1 MKGEG
6 IENHSSN
13 NDEPIFFWS
22 QRWLC
27 VAAAINPSSMAQKI
41 YHYRLPQT
49 IVNRYIWV
57 QTLFTPL
64 LPTYNTCSS
73 ISLFN
78 FNSFW
83 PALLIVLF
91 SI

>member
-13 NDEPIFFWS
+13 NDEPIFFWRH
-22 QRWLC
+22 RWLC

-57 QTLFTPL
+57 QTLFT
-64 LPTYNTCSS
+64 S
-73 ISLFN
+73 
-78 FNSFW
+78 
-83 PALLIVLF
+83 LLIIHVVPSVYSTSTVFGQPYL
-91 SI
+91 